1 MLFRRVWALRGPNV
15 WARFPVL
22 EVVLDLSPLR
32 DRPVDEIPGFAERL
46 RGRLPSLGGVEEPD
60 PARGLGL
67 ATLELQRLA
76 GSAVA
81 YLGERPTSEPGVVK
95 FAIEYEEEAIVREA
109 LESARQLCLS
119 AWDDTPF
126 DLAAEVARLK
136 EIAEDVRLG
145 PSTRSIVE
153 AARGRGIPARRLGTG
168 SLVMLGQGARQRRI
182 RTAETDRTG
191 ALAEAI
197 AQDKDLT
204 KVLLQAV
211 GVPIP
216 EGRPVEDAEDA
227 WLAAESI
234 GVPVVVKPLDGN
246 HGRGVATD
254 LTTREQV
261 VAAFDAAKQEGSR
274 ILVEKFIKGADYR
287 LLVIGG
293 KLVAAARRDP
303 AHVVGDGTST
313 VAQLVEA
320 VNRDPRRGE
329 GHASVLTRIRLD
341 DPIAR
346 AVLLEQGHSPDSV
359 PPAGSRVL
367 IRRNANLSTGGTAED
382 VTDRVHP
389 DVAAR
394 AVDAARVIG
403 LDIAGVDLVAEDVDR
418 PLEQAGAAVVE
429 VNAGP
434 GLRMHLEPSTGTP
447 RAVGRA
453 IVDMLFPAGEDGRI
467 PVVAVTG
474 TNGKTTV
481 SRMIAHVLAA
491 SGRRVG
497 LTCTD
502 GIYVE
507 GRRIV
512 AWDCSGPQ
520 SARSV
525 LLNPAVDAAVLETAR
540 GGIIREGFGFD
551 LCDVAVVTNIGEGD
565 HVGLRGI
572 ETLEELAEV
581 KRTVVTV
588 VDPNGAV
595 VLNGSDPLVSAM
607 AGHASAPVTFFSSD
621 PDSPILLDHARAG
634 GRTVSVREGMVI
646 VLEGGE
652 AFPLVAIHRVRPTRD
667 GRVAFQ
673 VENALAAAASAW
685 ALGIEPG
692 VIADALASFDSD
704 ADQVPGRFNVLE
716 HAGATVIVDYAHNPS
731 ALRALA
737 RALDAFPPGRRTMV
751 YSAAGDRRDVD
762 IVRQGEILGD
772 GFDRVILYED
782 GANYHRGEGETLAL
796 LRQGLAAGRRV
807 AEAVEIRGES
817 AAVDLA
823 LDGLARDEVVVI
835 GPESIEETLA
845 RVRRRLDGLSS
856 ARQHDSKNTLP
867 S

>member
-1 MLFRRVWALRGPNV
+1 MEFRRVWALRGPNV

-22 EVVLDLSPLR
+22 EVVLDLSPLK
-32 DRPVDEIPGFAERL
+32 DRPVDAVPGFADRL
-46 RGRLPSLGGVEEPD
+46 RAHLPSLGGVEEPD

-76 GSAVA
+76 GSPVA
-81 YLGERPTSEPGVVK
+81 FLGERTTLEPGVVK
-95 FAIEYEEEAIVREA
+95 VAVEYEEEAIVRPTLDA
-109 LESARQLCLS
+109 ARKLCLAS
-119 AWDDTPF
+119 LDDLPF
-126 DLAAEVARLK
+126 DLETEVARLK

-145 PSTRSIVE
+145 PSTRSIVK
-153 AARGRGIPARRLGTG
+153 AARDRGIPVRRLNTG
-168 SLVMLGQGARQRRI
+168 SLVLLGQGARARRI

-191 ALAEAI
+191 AVAEAI
-197 AQDKDLT
+197 AQDKDTT
-204 KVLLQAV
+204 KMLLQAV
-211 GVPIP
+211 GVPVP
-216 EGRPVEDAEDA
+216 EGRPVDSAEDA
-227 WLAAESI
+227 WDAAESI
-234 GVPVVVKPLDGN
+234 GPPVVVKPLDGN

-261 VAAFDAAKQEGSR
+261 EAAYAAAILEGTR
-274 ILVEKFIKGADYR
+274 ILVEKFIKGGDYR

-293 KLVAAARRDP
+293 RLVAAAKRDP

-313 VAQLVEA
+313 VARLVEA

-329 GHASVLTRIRLD
+329 GHSSVLTKIRLD
-341 DPIAR
+341 DPIAL
-346 AVLLEQGHSPDSV
+346 AVLAEQGHSPGSI
-359 PPAGSRVL
+359 PPSGSRVL

-418 PLEQAGAAVVE
+418 PLERTGAAVVE

-434 GLRMHLEPSTGTP
+434 GLRMHLEPSSGTGRP
-447 RAVGRA
+447 VGRA
-453 IVDMLFPAGEDGRI
+453 IVDMLFPEGDDGRI

-481 SRMIAHVLAA
+481 SRMIAHILAA

-502 GIYVE
+502 GIYVS

-525 LLNPAVDAAVLETAR
+525 LLNPGVDAAVLETAR
-540 GGIIREGFGFD
+540 GGIIREGLGFD

-565 HVGLRGI
+565 HLGLRGI
-572 ETLEELAEV
+572 ETLEELADV
-581 KRTVVTV
+581 KRTVVGV
-588 VDPNGAV
+588 VDPKGAV
-595 VLNGSDPLVSAM
+595 VLNAADPLVAAM
-607 AGHASAPVTFFSSD
+607 APHASAPIIYFATD
-621 PDSPILLDHARAG
+621 PNEPILAEHVRQG
-634 GRTVSVREGMVI
+634 GRAAFARDGSLILT
-646 VLEGGE
+646 EGGE
-652 AFPLVAIHRVRPTRD
+652 SAALVGLDQVKPTRG

-673 VENALAAAASAW
+673 VENVLAAAASAW
-685 ALGIEPG
+685 ALAIDPRT
-692 VIADALASFDSD
+692 IADALASFDSD
-704 ADQVPGRFNVLE
+704 AEQVPGRFNVLE

-731 ALRALA
+731 ALEALA
-737 RALDAFPPGRRTMV
+737 KALDAFPPGRRTMV

-762 IVRQGEILGD
+762 IVRQGTILGN

-782 GANYHRGEGETLAL
+782 GATYDRGEGETLAL
-796 LRQGLAAGRRV
+796 LRRGVAEGRRV
-807 AEAVEIRGES
+807 AETIEVRGES

-823 LDGLARDEVVVI
+823 LDRLSPGEVVVI

-845 RVRRRLDGLSS
+845 YVRDRT
-856 ARQHDSKNTLP
+856 ARK
-867 S
+867 

>member
-1 MLFRRVWALRGPNV
+1 ML
-15 WARFPVL
+15 
-22 EVVLDLSPLR
+22 
-32 DRPVDEIPGFAERL
+32 
-46 RGRLPSLGGVEEPD
+46 
-60 PARGLGL
+60 
-67 ATLELQRLA
+67 
-76 GSAVA
+76 
-81 YLGERPTSEPGVVK
+81 K
-95 FAIEYEEEAIVREA
+95 
-109 LESARQLCLS
+109 
-119 AWDDTPF
+119 
-126 DLAAEVARLK
+126 
-136 EIAEDVRLG
+136 
-145 PSTRSIVE
+145 
-153 AARGRGIPARRLGTG
+153 
-168 SLVMLGQGARQRRI
+168 
-182 RTAETDRTG
+182 
-191 ALAEAI
+191 
-197 AQDKDLT
+197 
-204 KVLLQAV
+204 AV

-216 EGRPVEDAEDA
+216 EGRPVDDAEDA

-234 GVPVVVKPLDGN
+234 GPPVVVKPLDGN

-261 VAAFDAAKQEGSR
+261 EAAYAAAIKEGTR

-287 LLVIGG
+287 LLVVG
-293 KLVAAARRDP
+293 KKLAAAARRDP
-303 AHVVGDGTST
+303 AHVVGDGVST
-313 VAQLVEA
+313 VARLVEA
-320 VNRDPRRGE
+320 VNSDPRRGE
-329 GHASVLTRIRLD
+329 GHASVLTKIRLD

-359 PPAGSRVL
+359 PPAGSGSSSG
-367 IRRNANLSTGGTAED
+367 RNANLSTGGTAED

-418 PLEQAGAAVVE
+418 PLEQTGAAVVE

-434 GLRMHLEPSTGTP
+434 GLRMHLEPSSGTP
-447 RAVGRA
+447 RQVGRA
-453 IVDMLFPAGEDGRI
+453 IVDMLFPEGDDGRI

-481 SRMIAHVLAA
+481 SRMIAHILAA

-502 GIYVE
+502 GIYVD

-525 LLNPAVDAAVLETAR
+525 LLNPNVEAAVLETAR
-540 GGIIREGFGFD
+540 GGIIREGLGFD

-588 VDPNGAV
+588 VDPRGAV

-607 AGHASAPVTFFSSD
+607 ASHASAPVTLFSSD
-621 PDSPILLDHARAG
+621 PTSPGLLEHAQEPARG
-634 GRTVSVREGMVI
+634 GRRPRPEGRDVESSPKRARPSSGSSQI
-646 VLEGGE
+646 D
-652 AFPLVAIHRVRPTRD
+652 RVRPTRG

-673 VENALAAAASAW
+673 VENALAAAATAW
-685 ALGIEPG
+685 ALGIDPR
-692 VIADALASFDSD
+692 VISDALASFDSD
-704 ADQVPGRFNVLE
+704 AEQVPGRFNVLE

-731 ALRALA
+731 ALEALA
-737 RALDAFPPGRRTMV
+737 KALDAFPPGRRTMV

-762 IVRQGEILGD
+762 IVRQGTILGD
-772 GFDRVILYED
+772 GFDRVILFED

-807 AEAVEIRGES
+807 AETVEVRGES

-823 LDGLARDEVVVI
+823 LGDLARGEVVVI

-845 RVRRRLDGLSS
+845 HVRNRLDGLSV
-856 ARQHDSKNTLP
+856 A
-867 S
+867 